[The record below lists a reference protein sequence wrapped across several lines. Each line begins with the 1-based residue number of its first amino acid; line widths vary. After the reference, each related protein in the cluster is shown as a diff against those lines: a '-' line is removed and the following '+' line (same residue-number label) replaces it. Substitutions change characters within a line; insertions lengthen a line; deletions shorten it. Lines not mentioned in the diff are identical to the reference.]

1 MNQIQKIKKIMK
13 LPTKNNYSFKTFLS
27 FIALTFILAS
37 CGSSDTS
44 SEETTFYKKES
55 VSPKKLEVS
64 IEASGVIEA
73 ISSVEI
79 KSKASGEV
87 LYLGAEVGDFVEKGS
102 MLGQIDQR
110 TPKNILD
117 QAKSDLEASK
127 VRLTNAKSQSERGE
141 ELHLK
146 GSISD
151 KDYEDIQ
158 ENFAQARSTLVRTQV
173 TFENAKIAL
182 DDTVVR
188 SPVRG
193 TVISRPVEVG
203 QVISSPTSAVGG
215 GTVLMTMADLSKVRV
230 RALVDEIDV
239 GKVEIGQKVSIKVSA
254 YRDKEFIG
262 IVSKIEPKARVEQ
275 NVTTFPVLIDINN
288 DSNLLLLGMNTDVVI
303 EILSK
308 DVTVTAPSM
317 SLRTRKDIY
326 SAASLM
332 QMEKEDVD
340 NFLIDK
346 VSGENFN
353 KFIVIK
359 DSRNGPDLTWVEIG
373 ISDLSN
379 VEIVNGLDVGDVIFI
394 LPSMSL
400 VEYQK
405 RFKERVNRSFSFGA

>member
-1 MNQIQKIKKIMK
+1 MK
-13 LPTKNNYSFKTFLS
+13 LPTNNNYSFKTFLS

-127 VRLTNAKSQSERGE
+127 VRLANAKSQSERGE

-303 EILSK
+303 EILNK

-340 NFLIDK
+340 NFLVDK

-359 DSRNGPDLTWVEIG
+359 DSKNGPDLTWVEIG

-379 VEIVNGLDVGDVIFI
+379 VEIVNGLDVGDVIYI

-400 VEYQK
+400 IEYQK